1 MHIYIDNIRYF
12 AYMINLCI
20 YVCLCVYIGIVNHVN
35 TNGLDTRDQKLT
47 IMVMM
52 MKTLK
57 CMSLSTQCTHA
68 GIGRS
73 VNDF

>member
-1 MHIYIDNIRYF
+1 MC
-12 AYMINLCI
+12 A
-20 YVCLCVYIGIVNHVN
+20 CVYIIIGIVNHVN

-52 MKTLK
+52 MKILK
-57 CMSLSTQCTHA
+57 CMSLSTQCIHA
-68 GIGRS
+68 GIERS